1 VALHSLEADDLG
13 GTLEIARGEI
23 ILPFVHA
30 KDIFADLLARHP
42 AVAARWPVPRPDTP
56 DEPSS
61 VILGDLPEP
70 LTQRE
75 LTVLR
80 FLPTDMSTVEI
91 ADELCVSVNT
101 VKTHLAAI
109 YRKLPARRRREAVH
123 RARQLELI

>member
-1 VALHSLEADDLG
+1 M
-13 GTLEIARGEI
+13 
-23 ILPFVHA
+23 
-30 KDIFADLLARHP
+30 IF
-42 AVAARWPVPRPDTP
+42 
-56 DEPSS
+56 
-61 VILGDLPEP
+61 GDLPEP

-91 ADELCVSVNT
+91 AAELCLSVNT